1 MIFKKNLFK
10 MKKINKRLI
19 TISLFLIA
27 IVGFYQVNSLNYGK
41 HIEIKRSF
49 ISHPENLPTKEAAIN
64 SSFWFRNLKADVY
77 WLETIQYI
85 WWNAIWSEYKKY
97 LYQIIDLI
105 TELNPYFEHPYSI
118 GQLLLPSY
126 NERYEKLSKEE
137 QQKNTDDAIKLWLKW
152 IENFCDLEKI
162 ELIKNEDNLQKIWVD
177 EKYKN
182 PCSEY
187 NIPYYLAYIYYY
199 YKNDPKN
206 AADYYKI
213 ASAIEDGLSWSKVMA
228 AIMSWKWWNREK
240 SYFMFLNIA
249 KFIENED
256 EICLKFA
263 SDLEQVW
270 AEIFINK
277 RVPLSWEIL
286 KNIENSRTKIFWEFS
301 EETEE
306 IILSD
311 TKCWN
316 YLNKAIRELN
326 LEYIERAN
334 KIYEEKNWEPSF
346 DAKELFDN
354 WYMDYLPVDFQQYDD
369 YWIIYEYNDDIWN
382 YDYKMWNYSE

>member
-1 MIFKKNLFK
+1 

-19 TISLFLIA
+19 ATSLLIIA
-27 IVGFYQVNSLNYGK
+27 VVGFYQVNSLNYNK

-49 ISHPENLPTKEAAIN
+49 INHPENLPTKETALN
-64 SSFWFRNLKADVY
+64 SSFWFKNLRADIY
-77 WLETIQYI
+77 RLEAIQYI

-97 LYQIIDLI
+97 LFAMMDLI

-126 NERYEKLSKEE
+126 NERYEKLSEEE
-137 QQKNTDDAIKLWLKW
+137 QQKNMDQAVELWLKW
-152 IENFCDLEKI
+152 IKNFCDPTKI
-162 ELIKNEDNLQKIWVD
+162 ELIKNEDNLQKIWTD

-187 NIPYYLAYIYYY
+187 NIPYYLAYVYYY

-206 AADYYKI
+206 AATYYKV
-213 ASAIEDGLSWSKVMA
+213 ASAIDDSMSWAKVMA
-228 AIMSWKWWNREK
+228 AIMAWKWWNREK

-249 KFIENED
+249 KFIEKED
-256 EICLKFA
+256 EECLKFA

-286 KNIENSRTKIFWEFS
+286 KNIETSRAKIFWKFDEKV
-301 EETEE
+301 EEE
-306 IILSD
+306 ILSD

-316 YLNKAIRELN
+316 YTNKAIRELN
-326 LEYIERAN
+326 LEFIERAN
-334 KIYEEKNWEPSF
+334 KVYEEKFWVPSL
-346 DAKELFDN
+346 DAEELFEKG
-354 WYMDYLPVDFQQYDD
+354 YMDYLPIDFQQYKD
-369 YWIIYEYNDDIWN
+369 YWIIYKYNTAIWN
-382 YDYKMWNYSE
+382 YDYEMWNYGEE

>member
-1 MIFKKNLFK
+1 

-19 TISLFLIA
+19 TASLLILA
-27 IVGFYQVNSLNYGK
+27 IGSFYFINSLNYTK

-49 ISHPENLPTKEAAIN
+49 VVHPENLPTKETAKN
-64 SSFWFRNLKADVY
+64 SSFWFKNLKADIY

-85 WWNAIWSEYKKY
+85 GWNALWSEYKKY
-97 LYQIIDLI
+97 LFIIIDLI
-105 TELNPYFEHPYSI
+105 TDLNPYFEHPYSI
-118 GQLLLPSY
+118 WQLLLPSY

-137 QQKNTDDAIKLWLKW
+137 QEKYKNEAVKLWLKW
-152 IENFCDLEKI
+152 IMNFCDPKKI
-162 ELIKNEDNLQKIWVD
+162 ELIKNEDNLQKIWTED
-177 EKYKN
+177 KYKN

-187 NIPYYLAYIYYY
+187 NIPYYLAYVYYY
-199 YKNDPKN
+199 YKKN
-206 AADYYKI
+206 PSEAAIYYKI
-213 ASAIEDGLSWSKVMA
+213 TSAIEDWVSWSKIMA

-249 KFIENED
+249 KFIETDD

-277 RVPLSWEIL
+277 NIDLNWKIL
-286 KNIENSRTKIFWEFS
+286 KNIESTRSKIFWEFS
-301 EETEE
+301 EEIEE
-306 IILSD
+306 EILSD

-316 YLNKAIRELN
+316 YINKAIRELN

-334 KIYEEKNWEPSF
+334 KVYEQKYWEPSYN
-346 DAKELFDN
+346 AKELYDKWF
-354 WYMDYLPVDFQQYDD
+354 MDYLPIDFQQYEK
-369 YWIIYEYNDDIWN
+369 YWIIYEYNNDTWN
-382 YDYKMWNYSE
+382 YDYKMWDYN